1 MDNPSLVSN
10 GEHGAEC
17 QGKCNVARP
26 HLRSVSLKREIE
38 IVQLHLQRRKKER
51 EGESDGRNIA
61 SVSPPEMHDDDFMQK
76 GGTKGAGA
84 APAYLRNGPNS
95 TRAAIVRNL
104 EDGCGECRVL
114 LMRVIYLHKS

>member
-1 MDNPSLVSN
+1 MLHFEARETLHGPISALSVSL
-10 GEHGAEC
+10 
-17 QGKCNVARP
+17 
-26 HLRSVSLKREIE
+26 SVSLKREIE
-38 IVQLHLQRRKKER
+38 IVQLHLQRRKRER
-51 EGESDGRNIA
+51 ERGRERGRESDGRNIA

-76 GGTKGAGA
+76 GGKKGA

-104 EDGCGECRVL
+104 EDRCGECRVL